1 MNKHNSIA
9 LALLLIV
16 GPITASL
23 YWLFMKL
30 KEKRNNKK
38 KLLNVHCGNVAVETE
53 ASLYGSRLK
62 SHRDD

>member
-1 MNKHNSIA
+1 MNRHNSIA

-23 YWLFMKL
+23 YWLFMKI
-30 KEKRNNKK
+30 KEKRINKK
-38 KLLNVHCGNVAVETE
+38 KLSDVHCGNVVVETE
-53 ASLYGSRLK
+53 ASLYGSKLN